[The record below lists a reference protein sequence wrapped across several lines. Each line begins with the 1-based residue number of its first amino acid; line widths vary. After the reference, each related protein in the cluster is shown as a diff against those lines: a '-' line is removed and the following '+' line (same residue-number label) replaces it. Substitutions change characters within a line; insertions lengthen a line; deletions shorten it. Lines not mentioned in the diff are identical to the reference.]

1 MKKSILALGLAFI
14 AFTLTSCSKSE
25 EFDVT
30 EVVKPTFELFANINT
45 RTANDGLST
54 TWVKGDEIGV
64 FHAEDGTTSYK
75 FDEKFTTDASG
86 LFTGSLKED
95 LDPNKRYDWYSIYP
109 YNSKLETP
117 DDTSKCYMAI
127 GCQKGQFQTQTGNNS
142 MEHLSGAACLLVG
155 VEKSVEATVTPSIT
169 MNHATT
175 VARFTVTNS
184 LDKDITVTKI
194 CLTAPEAII
203 GTYYI
208 NFVNYPE
215 ITYTSSG
222 DNYVSDT
229 AILKVDDGDAIA
241 PKSKGEFYVAFK
253 PFTLKAND
261 ALKLSV
267 TAKVGDNEYLDEA
280 TITLAKDVQFEA
292 GHIKNFNVNFDTNT
306 AAQIKPISVKDF
318 IAKETSATVWYQLTG
333 TITNLANAIYGNFDL
348 VDETG
353 SIYVYGLTK
362 TKVDTNNQSFASLG
376 LKEGDIVTLI
386 GTRDDYNGPQV
397 GGPAYYVTH
406 VASCAA
412 PVIDC
417 EDNIVTITAE
427 EGATIYYTT
436 NGDTPTTSS
445 TQYDAPFSI
454 SADCTVKAFATAD
467 GKPQSVV
474 AEKLCTYRGSNDPVI
489 EEATL
494 TFDDKS
500 KRTEYSTSIQKWEEN
515 SIIFT
520 NEKASSTNNVAD
532 YAKPARLY
540 AGSNI
545 TIEAPGNITAIKFV
559 CNNST
564 YVTALKNSIIG
575 TSANVSGSNVTIAL
589 DGSSNTFTVAKLT
602 AQVRL
607 NSVTVSYQSTESGG
621 EVVSKKDQTLAFDPS
636 EVTATIGEEFTLPT
650 LSGAMT
656 TVTYSSND
664 TSVATV
670 DASTGAVELK
680 AAGIT
685 TITATA
691 AGNEEYNEAT
701 ASYKLTV
708 VDPSIKTTDATLSFA
723 STNQRTYLST
733 TKQVWQQNGITL
745 TNDKGSSTSNVADYA
760 NPARFYKSSKI
771 TVEALGNITA
781 IKFVCNS
788 AEYATVLKSSIGE
801 SATANG
807 SNVTVILNGS
817 STTFTIAALSEQVRM
832 NSLTVSYVSTGD
844 VVIPENQVLK
854 FDKTEVTATIG
865 ETFTPPTLS
874 GAMTT
879 VTYYSD
885 DTSVATVDASTG
897 AVELIAAGT
906 TTITA
911 TAESNENYYG
921 GSASYTLKVEEKQT
935 PVNET
940 YTLLTNI
947 SELSVGD
954 KIVIAARDYTY
965 AISTTQ
971 NNNNRGQASIKKS
984 DNTITFGSDV
994 EIFDVEAGS
1003 VDGTFAFKASVGSSK
1018 GYIYAA
1024 SSSSNYLKTQAK
1036 KDNNSSWKITVA
1048 TNGTATIVAQGSNK
1062 RNYLQ
1067 YNQSSTLFACYAS
1080 ASQKA
1085 VVIYKMS
1092 K

>member
-64 FHAEDGTTSYK
+64 FHAEAGTISYK
-75 FDEKFTTDASG
+75 FDENFTTDASG
-86 LFTGSLKED
+86 LFKGSLKEV

-208 NFVNYPE
+208 NFVKYPE

-222 DNYVSDT
+222 NNYVSDT
-229 AILKVDDGDAIA
+229 AILNVEDGDAIA

-267 TAKVGDNEYLDEA
+267 TAKVGDNEHLDEA

-333 TITNLANAIYGNFDL
+333 TITNLTNATYGNFDL

-362 TKVDTNNQSFASLG
+362 TKADTNNQSFASLG

-494 TFDDKS
+494 TFDNKS

-520 NEKASSTNNVAD
+520 NNKASSTNNVAD
-532 YAKPARLY
+532 YANPARLY

-545 TIEAPGNITAIKFV
+545 TIEAPGNITTIKFV

-564 YVTALKNSIIG
+564 YATALKNSIG
-575 TSANVSGSNVTIAL
+575 TSATASGSNVTIAL

-664 TSVATV
+664 TAVATV
-670 DASTGAVELK
+670 DASTGAVELI

-723 STNQRTYLST
+723 STNQRTSLST

-745 TNDKGSSTSNVADYA
+745 TNDKGSSTSNVGDYA

-771 TVEALGNITA
+771 TVEAPGNITA
-781 IKFVCNS
+781 IKFVCNNS
-788 AEYATVLKSSIGE
+788 TYATVLKSSIGE

-817 STTFTIAALSEQVRM
+817 SKTFTIAALSGAVRM

-844 VVIPENQVLK
+844 VVIPENQALK

-885 DTSVATVDASTG
+885 NTSVAMVDASTG
-897 AVELIAAGT
+897 AVELIAVGT

-921 GSASYTLKVEEKQT
+921 GSASYTLTVEEKQT

-954 KIVIAARDYTY
+954 KIVIAAKDYNY

-971 NNNNRGQASIKKS
+971 KSNNRDQASITKS

-1024 SSSSNYLKTQAK
+1024 SSSSNYLKTQTN

-1048 TNGTATIVAQGSNK
+1048 TNGTATIVAQGSNTRK
-1062 RNYLQ
+1062 YLQ
-1067 YNQSSTLFACYAS
+1067 YNQSSALFACYAS

>member
-64 FHAEDGTTSYK
+64 FHAEDGTTSYV

-117 DDTSKCYMAI
+117 NDTSKCYMAI

-208 NFVNYPE
+208 NFVDYPK

-229 AILKVDDGDAIA
+229 AILNVKDGDAIA

-267 TAKVGDNEYLDEA
+267 TAKVGDNEHLDEA

-318 IAKETSATVWYQLTG
+318 IAKEKSATVWYQLTG
-333 TITNLANAIYGNFDL
+333 TITNLANAIHGNFDL

-362 TKVDTNNQSFASLG
+362 TKADTNDKSFASLG

-494 TFDDKS
+494 TFDNKS

-520 NEKASSTNNVAD
+520 NEKGSSTSNVAD
-532 YAKPARLY
+532 YANPARLY
-540 AGSNI
+540 ANSNI
-545 TIEAPGNITAIKFV
+545 TIEAPGNIIAIKFV
-559 CNNST
+559 CNST
-564 YVTALKNSIIG
+564 TYATALKNSIG
-575 TSANVSGSNVTIAL
+575 TSAKASGSNVTITL

-664 TSVATV
+664 TAVATV
-670 DASTGAVELK
+670 DASTGAVELI

-723 STNQRTYLST
+723 STNQRTSLST

-745 TNDKGSSTSNVADYA
+745 TNDKGSSTSNVGDYA

-771 TVEALGNITA
+771 TVEAPGNITT
-781 IKFVCNS
+781 IKFVCNNS
-788 AEYATVLKSSIGE
+788 TYATALKSSIGE

-844 VVIPENQVLK
+844 VVIPENQELK

-879 VTYYSD
+879 VTYFSD
-885 DTSVATVDASTG
+885 NTSVAMVDASTG
-897 AVELIAAGT
+897 AVELIAVGT

-921 GSASYTLKVEEKQT
+921 GSASYTLTVVEQPTASGNTIEVKSFSALNGNIHTNPNIAYTTAKGGGTST
-935 PVNET
+935 PAINNNEIRLYQNSSGTGGGTITITIEEGYSLSSVTIGSSMATSVAYTIGNSTTKSANASITQGGT
-940 YTLLTNI
+940 YTVDDINATSITFHCMGKDKNSRLYVNY
-947 SELSVGD
+947 LSV
-954 KIVIAARDYTY
+954 TY
-965 AISTTQ
+965 
-971 NNNNRGQASIKKS
+971 
-984 DNTITFGSDV
+984 
-994 EIFDVEAGS
+994 
-1003 VDGTFAFKASVGSSK
+1003 SK
-1018 GYIYAA
+1018 
-1024 SSSSNYLKTQAK
+1024 
-1036 KDNNSSWKITVA
+1036 
-1048 TNGTATIVAQGSNK
+1048 
-1062 RNYLQ
+1062 
-1067 YNQSSTLFACYAS
+1067 
-1080 ASQKA
+1080 
-1085 VVIYKMS
+1085 
-1092 K
+1092 